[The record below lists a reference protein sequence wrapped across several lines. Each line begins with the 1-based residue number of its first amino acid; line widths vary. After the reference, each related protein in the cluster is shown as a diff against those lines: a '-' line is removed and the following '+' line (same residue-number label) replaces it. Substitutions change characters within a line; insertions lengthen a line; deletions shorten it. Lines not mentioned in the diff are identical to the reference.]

1 MLWILSNVCI
11 YIFEML
17 IAYNYFYRNYSKKIN
32 SDLKI
37 FAIGGVLFFIAAVI
51 FLSFGKEVINLSVFF
66 IINTLFAY
74 VCFDISIKSA
84 IIQGALL
91 DVLMS
96 CSELVAIFS
105 ISTLMGIPIN
115 TYKNDI
121 LIYVILASI
130 CKALYF
136 LISQIVSLVVKKDKI
151 DELKIKHVL
160 PLIVFLSLAIATCT
174 LFLLIALKVDLSYSY
189 KIAIFIISIVFI
201 FACAWIFIYYQTFI
215 GNERKINELRIENE
229 KQEINSKYLKIIEQN
244 NKNLSILA
252 HDIKNH
258 MIQIKSMENSEDIHN
273 YVDSIVD
280 EVQGYSYIGMSKNK
294 TLDLLISKYLNLCG
308 GKGIKI
314 SFDVKTANLSG
325 IAPVDI
331 STIINNLLDN
341 AVESA
346 EKSEKK
352 EIFVTIF
359 KKQGYEILNINNS
372 CDDKPKVKGDKLLTT
387 KKESSLHGYG
397 TQSVIKTLKKYEG
410 VYSWEYHEKEKIFE
424 SNVLLPIE

>member
-201 FACAWIFIYYQTFI
+201 FACA
-215 GNERKINELRIENE
+215 
-229 KQEINSKYLKIIEQN
+229 
-244 NKNLSILA
+244 
-252 HDIKNH
+252 
-258 MIQIKSMENSEDIHN
+258 
-273 YVDSIVD
+273 
-280 EVQGYSYIGMSKNK
+280 
-294 TLDLLISKYLNLCG
+294 
-308 GKGIKI
+308 
-314 SFDVKTANLSG
+314 
-325 IAPVDI
+325 
-331 STIINNLLDN
+331 
-341 AVESA
+341 
-346 EKSEKK
+346 
-352 EIFVTIF
+352 
-359 KKQGYEILNINNS
+359 
-372 CDDKPKVKGDKLLTT
+372 
-387 KKESSLHGYG
+387 
-397 TQSVIKTLKKYEG
+397 
-410 VYSWEYHEKEKIFE
+410 
-424 SNVLLPIE
+424 